1 MSHDKYQNPLITRY
15 ASAEMAEIF
24 SPQRKFSTWRK
35 MWIALAEAEQELG
48 LPITEE
54 QIEQLRGEVDNID
67 FPAAKEYEQKLRH
80 DVMAHVH
87 AYGDVCP
94 DARAIIHLGATSCF
108 VTDNTDVILLREAL
122 VYVRQRLASVLD
134 ALGKFATEN
143 KSLAT
148 LGFTHLQPAQPTT
161 VGKRACLW
169 AYDFAMDLE
178 DIQYRIEGMKARSTK
193 GTTGTQASFLKLFDG
208 DHDKVRQLG
217 KPIPER
223 WMLRFSTHFP
233 ALLKVRIKWLPTC
246 VCWPIEKNWKS
257 PLKSIKLD
265 RQLWLISVILCEVKG
280 FVH

>member
-48 LPITEE
+48 LPITDE
-54 QIEQLRGEVDNID
+54 QITQLKSEAENID
-67 FPAAKEYEQKLRH
+67 FTVAKEYEKKLRH

-94 DARAIIHLGATSCF
+94 DARPIIHLGATSCF
-108 VTDNTDVILLREAL
+108 VTDNTDVLLLREGL
-122 VYVRQRLASVLD
+122 EYVRKRLALVLD
-134 ALGKFATEN
+134 ALGKFALQN
-143 KSLAT
+143 RSLAT

-178 DIQYRIEGMKARSTK
+178 EIQHRIVGMKARSTK

-208 DHDKVRQLG
+208 DHAKVRLLEQKVAEKTGFSSSYSVTGQTYSRKVDAQVLDALSG
-217 KPIPER
+217 VAQSAHK
-223 WMLRFSTHFP
+223 MASDLR
-233 ALLKVRIKWLPTC
+233 LLANRIE
-246 VCWPIEKNWKS
+246 IEE
-257 PLKSIKLD
+257 P
-265 RQLWLISVILCEVKG
+265 
-280 FVH
+280 F